1 MMTKIESHQAIVA
14 VSLFATAFLIFPST
28 IALASG
34 FSLARSA
41 GMAGAH
47 VGLAEG
53 VAAAYFNPANLGLSS
68 HRQTSIQLV
77 GIGLNLT
84 NNSFS
89 LDDYNTY
96 TGATLTQADKQ
107 IILDKIPVD
116 GLKLTADVEAS
127 VSGVSFNKF
136 ALTFTGYGAGEVNIN
151 KDVLD
156 VLLNGNAL
164 GDTISLDGMYGAGW
178 TYGSVDF
185 SFGAPIY
192 TKGTRQLAIGATAR
206 YIKGIYFADV
216 TRVEGFAATLATGF
230 QGDGALIINT
240 AEGGS
245 GFALDFG
252 AALQL
257 NENYTVGLSL
267 KNLLSAINW
276 SSNPEQ
282 SGFTFS
288 FDTVTIDNAGNDSVF
303 VTSDFTN
310 TIDGF
315 SSSLPSTLTLG
326 IANTTGKFVWALD
339 WQQGFSRN
347 PGASTKPQITAGAE
361 YTLAGFFPLRAGL
374 GFGGRHGSQLAF
386 GSGLKLSAF
395 HIDVAFLTSGST
407 LNSSSNKGARF
418 AASSGLS
425 F

>member
-1 MMTKIESHQAIVA
+1 MKAGRFTHRTLAQ
-14 VSLFATAFLIFPST
+14 VSLCGLALSIIISSTALGG
-28 IALASG
+28 G

-47 VGLAEG
+47 LGLTKG

-68 HRQTSIQLV
+68 HRQTSVHLA

-96 TGATLTQADKQ
+96 TGALLTQADKQ
-107 IILDKIPVD
+107 IILGKIPID
-116 GLKLTADVEAS
+116 GLKLTADAEAS
-127 VSGVSFNKF
+127 FSGVSVKQF

-151 KDVLD
+151 KDVLE

-164 GDTISLDGMYGAGW
+164 GDTISLEGMYGAGW
-178 TYGSVDF
+178 TYASVGL
-185 SFGAPIY
+185 SFGVPIY
-192 TKGTRQLAIGATAR
+192 TKGTRQLAVGASAH
-206 YIKGIYFADV
+206 YLKGIYFADV

-230 QGDGALIINT
+230 QGDGALIVHT
-240 AEGGS
+240 ADGGS

-257 NENYTVGLSL
+257 NEDYTVGLSL
-267 KNLLSAINW
+267 KNLLSSINW
-276 SSNPEQ
+276 SGNPEER
-282 SGFTFS
+282 GFTFA
-288 FDTVTIDNAGNDSVF
+288 FDTVTLANAGNDSVL
-303 VTSDFTN
+303 VTSEFTN
-310 TIDGF
+310 TLSGF
-315 SSSLPSTLTLG
+315 SSNLPSTLTLG
-326 IANTTGKFVWALD
+326 IANTTGKFLWAID
-339 WQQGFSRN
+339 WEQGFSRN
-347 PGASTKPQITAGAE
+347 PGASTKPQLTAGAE
-361 YTLAGFFPLRAGL
+361 YAFAKFLPLRAGL

-386 GSGLKLSAF
+386 GGGIKLSAF
-395 HIDVAFLTSGST
+395 YFDIAFLTSGST

-418 AASSGLS
+418 AASTGLS

>member
-1 MMTKIESHQAIVA
+1 MTRLDFHRKFTRL
-14 VSLFATAFLIFPST
+14 SLFVAALAMFPST
-28 IALASG
+28 IALSGG

-68 HRQTSIQLV
+68 HRQTSIQLA
-77 GIGLNLT
+77 GIGVNLT

-96 TGATLTQADKQ
+96 TGALLTQADKQ
-107 IILDKIPVD
+107 TLLGKVPVD
-116 GLKLTADVEAS
+116 GLKLTADAEAS

-151 KDVLD
+151 KDVLE

-164 GDTISLDGMYGAGW
+164 GDTISLEGMYGAGW

-206 YIKGIYFADV
+206 YLKGIYFADV
-216 TRVEGFAATLATGF
+216 TRVDGFVATLITGF
-230 QGDGALIINT
+230 QGDGALIINS

-267 KNLLSAINW
+267 KNLLSNINW
-276 SSNPEQ
+276 SNNPEER
-282 SGFTFS
+282 GFTFA
-288 FDTVTIDNAGNDSVF
+288 FDTVTINNASNDSVF

-315 SSSLPSTLTLG
+315 SSSLPSTVTLG
-326 IANTTGKFVWALD
+326 IANTTGKFLWALD
-339 WQQGFSRN
+339 WEQGFSRN
-347 PGASTKPQITAGAE
+347 PGASTKPQISAGAE
-361 YTLAGFFPLRAGL
+361 YAVVKYLPLRAGL

-386 GSGLKLSAF
+386 GGGLNLSAL
-395 HIDVAFLTSGST
+395 HIDFAFLTSGST

-418 AASSGLS
+418 AISTGL
-425 F
+425 FF